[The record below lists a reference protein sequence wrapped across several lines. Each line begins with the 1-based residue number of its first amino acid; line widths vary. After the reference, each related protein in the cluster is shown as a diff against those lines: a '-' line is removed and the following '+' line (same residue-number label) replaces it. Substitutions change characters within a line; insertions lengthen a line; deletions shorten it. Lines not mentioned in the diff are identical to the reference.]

1 MADGGQRPCPD
12 WYARPQLGIFIHW
25 GIFTIPA
32 WAPRGRAIHELTGDD
47 FDMSAV
53 LTPYSE
59 WYENALRVEGSA
71 TRARHLDLYGDK
83 PFTDFRPEFDAAATA
98 FDANVWADFFAA
110 CGATYV
116 VFVTKHHDG
125 YCLWPTDIPNPHR
138 SGWNT
143 AQDFVGELGEA
154 VRARGMRYGLYYS
167 GGLDWT
173 FRNTPIANIGD
184 MFACVPTEDDYRRYA
199 FAQAKELID
208 RYKPSVF
215 WNDICWPSGE
225 DVPQLIDYY
234 YSVVPDGVV
243 NDRWLANESFFNSL
257 RDPETRAGFN
267 AMLKART
274 AGGKQEETP
283 APYADFRCVEF
294 GLGVIPK
301 DMKWEACRGLG
312 LGFGYNQAELPED
325 YLSADELIALY
336 RDVTAQRGNL
346 LINVG
351 PMADSTIPEIQQA
364 PLRALGKA
372 LRI

>member
-1 MADGGQRPCPD
+1 MADGEPRPCPA
-12 WYARPQLGIFIHW
+12 WFAKPQLGIFIHW

-53 LTPYSE
+53 MTPYSE
-59 WYENALRVEGSA
+59 WYENAMRVEGSA
-71 TRARHLDLYGDK
+71 TRERHKRIYGDK
-83 PFTDFRPEFDAAATA
+83 SFTDFRPEFDEAAKA
-98 FDANVWADFFAA
+98 FDANQWADFFAE

-125 YCLWPTDIPNPHR
+125 YCLWPTDVPNPHR
-138 SGWNT
+138 PGWNT
-143 AQDFVGELGEA
+143 ARDYVGELGEA

-173 FRNTPIANIGD
+173 FRDTPIANIGD
-184 MFACVPTEDDYRRYA
+184 MFACVPTEDDYRHYA
-199 FAQAKELID
+199 LAQSKELID

-215 WNDICWPSGE
+215 WNDICWPNGE
-225 DVPQLIDYY
+225 DVPRLIDYY

-243 NDRWLANESFFNSL
+243 NDRWLANEGFFNSL
-257 RDPETRAGFN
+257 RDPASRASFN

-274 AGGKQEETP
+274 AGGQQEETP
-283 APYADFRCVEF
+283 APYADYRCVEF

-301 DMKWEACRGLG
+301 EMKWEACRGLG
-312 LGFGYNQAELPED
+312 LGFGYNQDELPED
-325 YLSADELIALY
+325 YMNAAQLIDLY
-336 RDVTAQRGNL
+336 ADVTAQRGNL

-351 PMADSTIPEIQQA
+351 PMADSTIPEIQAA
-364 PLRALGKA
+364 PLRALGQH
-372 LRI
+372 LRK